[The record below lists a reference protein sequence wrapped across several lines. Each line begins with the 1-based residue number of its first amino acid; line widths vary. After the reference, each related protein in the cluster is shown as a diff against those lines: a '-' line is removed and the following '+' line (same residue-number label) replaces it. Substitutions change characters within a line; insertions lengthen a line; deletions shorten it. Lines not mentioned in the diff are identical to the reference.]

1 MRLSRSIV
9 LNGLQEF
16 DNDLKTII
24 GLRSIGLH
32 LIVLVDP
39 IDLINVIDLID
50 RIDLI
55 DLTDLIG
62 LIDFIDLID
71 SIDLIY
77 ECLMTIKCSLK
88 KSISNQRHKSLTQLS
103 GHP

>member
-16 DNDLKTII
+16 DKDLKTII

-32 LIVLVDP
+32 LIVQVDP
-39 IDLINVIDLID
+39 IDLINVID

-55 DLTDLIG
+55 DLTDLIA
-62 LIDFIDLID
+62 LID

>member
-1 MRLSRSIV
+1 M

-16 DNDLKTII
+16 DKDLKTII

-55 DLTDLIG
+55 DLTDLIA
-62 LIDFIDLID
+62 LID